1 MGVNT
6 TDFFSH
12 VEPFM
17 DYRSTVYDVSDQ
29 TIKSNRCDLKLFENF
44 MSDQQHDKI
53 TGPAVMDF
61 QYYLKTQRKNCGG
74 SLNRKL
80 FTLRSYS
87 HYLRLQ
93 EIDDAEKLPFHDVLK
108 VRQGYLNRPDALTA
122 KQIKQLLDTIDRSTC
137 LGVRDYAIYALMYLC
152 GLRIGEVF
160 GLDLTSIDLKTK
172 EINVTGKG
180 KRVRTLHLSRELFQI
195 LSEYLAVRTFFYKN
209 DQQNALF
216 ISKKGNRLAI
226 RTMEDNFKKIV
237 FKSGL
242 QTRFN
247 VSCHTLRHSFASH
260 LNDKEVDMLVIK
272 SLMGHS
278 TTRSTEIYIH
288 PSMKKVR
295 LAMEK
300 LPGVIFMNELIKKG
314 GVIFSF
320 QELRT

>member
-180 KRVRTLHLSRELFQI
+180 KRLRTLHLSRELFQI

>member
-17 DYRSTVYDVSDQ
+17 DYRSTVYNVSDQ

-44 MSDQQHDKI
+44 MSDQQHDII

-108 VRQGYLNRPDALTA
+108 VRQGYLNSPDALTA

-180 KRVRTLHLSRELFQI
+180 KRIRTLHLSRELFQI

-300 LPGVIFMNELIKKG
+300 LPGVIF
-314 GVIFSF
+314 
-320 QELRT
+320 RTGI